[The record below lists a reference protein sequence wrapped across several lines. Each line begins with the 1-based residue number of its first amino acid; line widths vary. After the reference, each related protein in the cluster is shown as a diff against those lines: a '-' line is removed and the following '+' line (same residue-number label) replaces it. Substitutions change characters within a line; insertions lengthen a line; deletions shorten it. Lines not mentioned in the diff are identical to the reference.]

1 MSASASIIASC
12 DALVTYLNAI
22 QTPPAPPV
30 TVPPTP
36 AAVNPFDP
44 FTFTAYRDYAPYFQ
58 LTEMGTLHV
67 VVCPRDKDTGKMEG
81 RNSWLQDDGIDI
93 GIMIKPA
100 NLDPTADRSAQL
112 AIIDPLMLLVEQIH
126 DLTTF
131 QDFDGCGWIKTQNV
145 PVYSAEHLRG
155 WKQFTSVLR
164 LTLRSRRIK
173 A

>member
-58 LTEMGTLHV
+58 LIHHQTRQNTIH
-67 VVCPRDKDTGKMEG
+67 PGKHEIKGNRSVRHDNAFHRRMTDVPLVPQ
-81 RNSWLQDDGIDI
+81 RNIFHPGH
-93 GIMIKPA
+93 
-100 NLDPTADRSAQL
+100 R
-112 AIIDPLMLLVEQIH
+112 
-126 DLTTF
+126 
-131 QDFDGCGWIKTQNV
+131 
-145 PVYSAEHLRG
+145 
-155 WKQFTSVLR
+155 
-164 LTLRSRRIK
+164 K
-173 A
+173 APQQTR